1 MFQVKTAQYWK
12 QTARGQWD
20 PPNMHNT
27 VLIDLGPDANT
38 CKSSISIM
46 GQNVK
51 EAGIV
56 VGESPSMDCLL
67 EDQVYVNASDKK
79 TSWIDLGIDAG
90 STDFIAADAFK
101 CIKEEGEGGSKKQV
115 TNYYLVVTDKSEE
128 DVVDRAKQLFGVT
141 DEPFVLVKRFMLAK
155 KGQVGRLDESKVYVQ
170 SHTGAILWSMP
181 SPEMISVDSDVS
193 SMMLSSL
200 ETLSAEYRISGL
212 SGETE
217 TKIGNVYSFWNFDKA

>member
-1 MFQVKTAQYWK
+1 M
-12 QTARGQWD
+12 
-20 PPNMHNT
+20 
-27 VLIDLGPDANT
+27 
-38 CKSSISIM
+38 
-46 GQNVK
+46 
-51 EAGIV
+51 
-56 VGESPSMDCLL
+56 
-67 EDQVYVNASDKK
+67 
-79 TSWIDLGIDAG
+79 
-90 STDFIAADAFK
+90 
-101 CIKEEGEGGSKKQV
+101 

-128 DVVDRAKQLFGVT
+128 GVVDRAKQLFGVT
-141 DEPFVLVKRFMLAK
+141 DEPFALVKRFMLAK

-200 ETLSAEYRISGL
+200 ETLSAEYQISGL